1 LWVKKFKNK
10 NVQILYKKFVLE
22 KDYEKITLPGRTL
35 SNFYQI
41 NLSRYK
47 VTILLLTPTKLGKIK
62 HCKEM
67 IGPGNF
73 SLTKSEGK

>member
-1 LWVKKFKNK
+1 MWVKKFKNK

-35 SNFYQI
+35 SNFT
-41 NLSRYK
+41 
-47 VTILLLTPTKLGKIK
+47 VTILLLNPTKLGKIK